1 MFLLAALLVS
11 GCGKKAAVAVNGAAE
26 MKPVDSYLT
35 KEVRE
40 YKDEGTIETPVST
53 LSSDDGL
60 CVIKV
65 MPSYYDVTLD
75 YEKGDRASVGKA
87 YGTLIRV
94 QMPDYID
101 IMEPYIYENI
111 RMAYNGNYTEAA
123 VEARE
128 KILFESWR
136 PAR

>member
-65 MPSYYDVTLD
+65 MPSYTMLPWITRKVTGRVL
-75 YEKGDRASVGKA
+75 EK
-87 YGTLIRV
+87 
-94 QMPDYID
+94 P
-101 IMEPYIYENI
+101 
-111 RMAYNGNYTEAA
+111 TE
-123 VEARE
+123 
-128 KILFESWR
+128 L
-136 PAR
+136 